1 MKTINLIFSFGIL
14 AILASCSNDENTA
27 ADNQNLQ
34 IEQQKLELEKEKLNL
49 EKEKQQLEID
59 RIKEIEAQKEI
70 QRKNEQIRTQE
81 NRFSGYDYA
90 YVKVNKAYFHT
101 QPDAK
106 FKSNKKFLVSG
117 DECDLIKI
125 QNGFA
130 YVEYYNYS
138 VDKTTTGWIDLAD
151 LEPTYR
157 GD

>member
-1 MKTINLIFSFGIL
+1 MRTINLILTFVIL
-14 AILASCSNDENTA
+14 ATLFSCGNDENSV
-27 ADNQNLQ
+27 ADRQNLL

-70 QRKNEQIRTQE
+70 QRKNEQNRIKE

-90 YVKVNKAYFHT
+90 FVKVNKTYFHS
-101 QPDAK
+101 QPDSK

-117 DECDLIKI
+117 DYCDLIKM

-130 YVEYYNYS
+130 YVEFYNYS
-138 VDKTTTGWIDLAD
+138 LNKTTTGWIDLSD

-157 GD
+157 GH